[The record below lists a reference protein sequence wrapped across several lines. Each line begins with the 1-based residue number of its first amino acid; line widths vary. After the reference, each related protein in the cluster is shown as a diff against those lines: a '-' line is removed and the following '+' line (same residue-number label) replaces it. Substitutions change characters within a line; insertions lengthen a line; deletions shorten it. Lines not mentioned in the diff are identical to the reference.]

1 MLGNPRQK
9 TGTTEKQQPK
19 SHTSLIPKI
28 SLSTYLFAT
37 MPLIS
42 GSKTMTTCLVGSLLK
57 QTKEKLPIFNVV
69 TLEILSCI
77 LSTDHRLFLVITVIF
92 YYQIRF
98 LINFAGKH
106 CLDSWPSS
114 GFNLF
119 IIHSPT
125 HIGNSLQLN
134 IAPCLG

>member
-1 MLGNPRQK
+1 MLGNPGK
-9 TGTTEKQQPK
+9 KQQPK

-106 CLDSWPSS
+106 SVWILDLALVLTFSLS
-114 GFNLF
+114 
-119 IIHSPT
+119 T
-125 HIGNSLQLN
+125 HLHI
-134 IAPCLG
+134 

>member
-37 MPLIS
+37 MPFIS

-77 LSTDHRLFLVITVIF
+77 LSTDHQLFLVITVIF

-106 CLDSWPSS
+106 SAWILDLALVLTFSLS
-114 GFNLF
+114 
-119 IIHSPT
+119 T
-125 HIGNSLQLN
+125 HLHI
-134 IAPCLG
+134 